1 MSLKENQYNSFNDIP
16 YLNNISN
23 YKSDLSYSLN
33 DISYQSLYN
42 GLNNANSENATFLE
56 ERESPIFYNGDLN
69 EDPLTDLDSA
79 MVNTIKNNKNMII
92 QKSKNELEYL
102 KSVSNRL
109 KNVQNNKYNNQLIKD
124 IFYENQDSPDL
135 NLKTNGELEI
145 TEDQIK
151 ILKNNN
157 EIKTKQVK
165 IAEYYNKKRQ
175 YQIKVFQNACS
186 ILFIMFVI
194 GLLFKMRI
202 IHENLFAGFMGLG
215 FAILVIYFGYVS
227 IDMIFRDNEN
237 FDEYTFIHSSYYL
250 NKNEDGDYDDIP
262 SYMQKDLVSAECL
275 DMSLNKRVNV

>member
-109 KNVQNNKYNNQLIKD
+109 KNVQNNEYNNQLIKD
-124 IFYENQDSPDL
+124 I
-135 NLKTNGELEI
+135 T
-145 TEDQIK
+145 
-151 ILKNNN
+151 
-157 EIKTKQVK
+157 
-165 IAEYYNKKRQ
+165 R
-175 YQIKVFQNACS
+175 
-186 ILFIMFVI
+186 
-194 GLLFKMRI
+194 
-202 IHENLFAGFMGLG
+202 
-215 FAILVIYFGYVS
+215 
-227 IDMIFRDNEN
+227 
-237 FDEYTFIHSSYYL
+237 SSG
-250 NKNEDGDYDDIP
+250 EDG
-262 SYMQKDLVSAECL
+262 
-275 DMSLNKRVNV
+275 